1 MNPNSSHD
9 RTMLVILVSNA
20 LLALALGLNHDSLGL
35 AIQWTLPCLLLAGL
49 NFHYRA
55 DTEFG
60 RLGFATLL
68 VVLVALQLQITQGA
82 SSIHAN
88 VYISLCLLLPY
99 GDWIVI
105 AYMTGLFSAHSLA
118 FRYFNSNSLPLY
130 VHEATGAWSIFAD
143 WGFLLVLSA
152 FLIFSARQM
161 HRQANE
167 RFEMEFLV
175 KAMGQDGPIR
185 LNLDAVRTISTVGS
199 RLKHVQHRMAAALR
213 QVRDAIFKVH
223 AAAQEVG
230 ESSSELLDRT
240 NRTASGLNDAAIS
253 LEQITVIVKESARAS
268 KEALAHSQASS
279 EMASKGGQ
287 VVQQMVDTMQE
298 INHSSRRITDI
309 IGVIDAIAF
318 QTNILA
324 LNAAVEAARAGEQGR
339 GFAVVASEVR
349 MLAGRSAEAAK
360 EIKQLI
366 AASMETVERGT
377 QQAALA
383 SSTMMELVD
392 SVKSVS
398 TVFDNLTA
406 DNAEHAQ
413 GIEVV
418 AASVKELDAVT
429 RQNVHVADRSGQI
442 ADELLQQA
450 LMLAEVLSTFRLGED
465 GAVAA
470 LLKSAQQ
477 SAQASSL
484 ARSSQRQSGDGA
496 HASPSAKPNMAEGN
510 SNVDFF

>member
-9 RTMLVILVSNA
+9 RTMLAVVVSNA
-20 LLALALGLNHDSLGL
+20 LLALALGSAHESLGL
-35 AIQWTLPCLLLAGL
+35 ALQWTLPCLILAGL
-49 NFHYRA
+49 NFHYRSGS
-55 DTEFG
+55 EIG

-68 VVLVALQLQITQGA
+68 TILVALQLQLTQGA

-105 AYMTGLFSAHSLA
+105 AYMTGLFCAHSLA
-118 FRYFNSNSLPLY
+118 FHFFNSSSMPLY
-130 VHEATGAWSIFAD
+130 VHEATGTWSLFAD

-185 LNLDAVRTISTVGS
+185 LNLDAVRTDSSVGS
-199 RLKHVQHRMAAALR
+199 RLKHVQQRMAAALR

-223 AAAQEVG
+223 SAAQEVG
-230 ESSSELLDRT
+230 ESSSELMERT
-240 NRTASGLNDAAIS
+240 NRTAAGLNDAAMS

-279 EMASKGGQ
+279 EMATKGGQ
-287 VVQQMVDTMQE
+287 VVQEMVNTMQE
-298 INHSSRRITDI
+298 IDSSSRRITDI
-309 IGVIDAIAF
+309 IAVIDSIAF

-366 AASMETVERGT
+366 AASTETVARGT
-377 QQAALA
+377 QQASLA
-383 SSTMMELVD
+383 SSTMVELVS

-398 TVFDNLTA
+398 TVFDSLTA

-429 RQNVHVADRSGQI
+429 RQNVNVAERSGQI
-442 ADELLQQA
+442 ADDLLQQA
-450 LMLAEVLSTFRLGED
+450 LTLAEVLSTFRLGED
-465 GAVAA
+465 GAVAE
-470 LLKSAQQ
+470 LLKTAQQ
-477 SAQASSL
+477 SAQASAKAQASL
-484 ARSSQRQSGDGA
+484 LQRGN
-496 HASPSAKPNMAEGN
+496 PAKPTLPSSSGSD
-510 SNVDFF
+510 SNIDFF

>member
-9 RTMLVILVSNA
+9 RTMLAIIASNA
-20 LLALALGLNHDSLGL
+20 LLAVALGFGRESSGMAL
-35 AIQWTLPCLLLAGL
+35 QWTLPCLVLAGL
-49 NFHYRA
+49 IYRFRGG
-55 DTEFG
+55 TELG

-68 VVLVALQLQITQGA
+68 MILVAVQLQLTQGA
-82 SSIHAN
+82 NSIHAN

-105 AYMTGLFSAHSLA
+105 AYMTGLFCVHSLA
-118 FRYFNSNSLPLY
+118 FHFFNSSSMPLY
-130 VHEATGAWSIFAD
+130 VHETTGPWSLVAD

-161 HRQANE
+161 RQQANE

-185 LNLDAVRTISTVGS
+185 LNLDAVRTDSNVGS
-199 RLKHVQHRMAAALR
+199 RLKHVQQRMAAALR
-213 QVRDAIFKVH
+213 LVRAAIFKVH
-223 AAAQEVG
+223 AAAHEVG
-230 ESSSELLDRT
+230 ESSSELMERT
-240 NRTASGLNDAAIS
+240 NRTATGLNDAAMS

-279 EMASKGGQ
+279 AMASKGGE
-287 VVQQMVDTMQE
+287 VVQQMVSTMQE
-298 INHSSRRITDI
+298 IDQSSRRITDI
-309 IGVIDAIAF
+309 IAVIDAIAF

-366 AASMETVERGT
+366 TASTETVARGT
-377 QQAALA
+377 QQASLA
-383 SSTMMELVD
+383 SSTMMDLVS

-398 TVFDNLTA
+398 TVFDSLTA

-418 AASVKELDAVT
+418 AASVKELDAIT
-429 RQNVHVADRSGQI
+429 RQNVHVAERSGQI

-450 LMLAEVLSTFRLGED
+450 VSLAEVLSTFRLGD
-465 GAVAA
+465 DKAVAE
-470 LLKSAQQ
+470 LLKTAQQ
-477 SAQASSL
+477 SALVSSQAQASL
-484 ARSSQRQSGDGA
+484 IQRRSQVQSQ
-496 HASPSAKPNMAEGN
+496 ASNNPDGN
-510 SNVDFF
+510 SNIDFF